1 MCISAQSAK
10 HASRLLEQQLN
21 TMEEL
26 LMQGQKKMNAV
37 EKEITELTSVT
48 DETLSHK
55 VQTLSDA
62 CTVFMSPPHHSTENN
77 TTVCVKQWM

>member
-1 MCISAQSAK
+1 MYTQSTK
-10 HASRLLEQQLN
+10 HTSRLLEQQLN

-37 EKEITELTSVT
+37 EKEIAELTNMT

-55 VQTLSDA
+55 VKCL
-62 CTVFMSPPHHSTENN
+62 
-77 TTVCVKQWM
+77 

>member
-1 MCISAQSAK
+1 
-10 HASRLLEQQLN
+10 
-21 TMEEL
+21 MEEL

-55 VQTLSDA
+55 VKTLSDA
-62 CTVFMSPPHHSTENN
+62 CMKVLCICTSPSHHSTENN
-77 TTVCVKQWM
+77 TIVCVKQWM